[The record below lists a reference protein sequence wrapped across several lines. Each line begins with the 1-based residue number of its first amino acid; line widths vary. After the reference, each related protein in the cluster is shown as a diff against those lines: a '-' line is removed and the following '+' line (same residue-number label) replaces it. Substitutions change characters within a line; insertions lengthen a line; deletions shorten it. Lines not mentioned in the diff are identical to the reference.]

1 MTSGCLEKE
10 HIRILSIDGGG
21 IRGIVPAELLAE
33 IERRTRQPISAVFDL
48 IAGTST
54 GGILALALAQPGQHS
69 AGPAHSA
76 ASMVEFYEALGPV
89 IFNKDWKHILRSVN
103 GLVHS
108 KYSDKPIENALE
120 NFFGNV
126 KLSEAITSVFVPS
139 YELTQRTPF
148 FFRSTRAK
156 QDPAYD
162 FPMHTVA
169 RSTSA
174 APTYFPPEAVSI
186 AGTHDK
192 YVLVDGGI
200 FANNPAACA
209 LVEARV
215 QFPRASGFTLVSLG
229 TGTLKEAPLMGSP
242 ENWGLAQWSRPILDT
257 VLNGVSSTVDYQMS
271 QLLGRSA
278 DGTCGYFRIQAELT
292 STHQTLDSASPAAIK
307 ELRAIADRTIEQ
319 HSREIDELCEQIV
332 A

>member
-1 MTSGCLEKE
+1 MTPGCLEKN
-10 HIRILSIDGGG
+10 HVRILSIDGGG
-21 IRGIVPAELLAE
+21 IRGIVPAEVLAT
-33 IERRTRQPISAVFDL
+33 IEQKTGRPASALFDL

-54 GGILALALAQPGQHS
+54 GGILALALSQPDPHG

-76 ASMVEFYEALGPV
+76 ARMVAFYEELGPV
-89 IFNKDWKHILRSVN
+89 IFDKSWVQFLRSMN

-108 KYSDKPIENALE
+108 KYSDEPIETALE

-126 KLSEAITSVFVPS
+126 RLSEAITSVFVPS

-148 FFRSTRAK
+148 FFRSTKAR

-162 FPMHTVA
+162 FPMRTVA

-174 APTYFPPEAVSI
+174 APTYFPPEAIAI
-186 AGTHDK
+186 AGTNDK
-192 YVLVDGGI
+192 YLLLDGGV

-215 QFPRASGFTLVSLG
+215 QFPQATEFTLVSLG
-229 TGTLKEAPLMGSP
+229 TGTLKEAPLMGTP

-271 QLLGRSA
+271 QLLGKRA

-292 STHQTLDSASPAAIK
+292 SNRQTLDSASPAAIK
-307 ELRAIADRTIEQ
+307 ELRAITAAALEKQ
-319 HSREIDELCEQIV
+319 SRNIDELCGQI
-332 A
+332 AA

>member
-1 MTSGCLEKE
+1 MTPGCLEKK

-21 IRGIVPAELLAE
+21 IRGVVPAEVLAT
-33 IERRTRQPISAVFDL
+33 IEKKTGKPTSALFDL

-54 GGILALALAQPGQHS
+54 GGILALALSQPDPHG
-69 AGPAHSA
+69 AGAAHTA
-76 ASMVEFYEALGPV
+76 ARMIAFYEELGPV
-89 IFNKDWKHILRSVN
+89 IFDKSWVQVLRSMN

-108 KYSDKPIENALE
+108 KYSDKPIESALE

-126 KLSEAITSVFVPS
+126 RLSEAITSVFVPS

-148 FFRSTRAK
+148 FFRSTKAK
-156 QDPAYD
+156 RDPAYD
-162 FPMHTVA
+162 FPMRTVA

-174 APTYFPPEAVSI
+174 APTYFPPEAISI
-186 AGTHDK
+186 AGTIDK
-192 YVLVDGGI
+192 YLLVDGGV

-215 QFPRASGFTLVSLG
+215 QFPQATEFTLVSLG
-229 TGTLKEAPLMGSP
+229 TGTLKEAPLMGTP

-271 QLLGRSA
+271 QLLGKRT

-292 STHQTLDSASPAAIK
+292 SSHQTLDSASPAAIK
-307 ELRAIADRTIEQ
+307 ELRAITAATLQEQ
-319 HSREIDELCEQIV
+319 SRNIDELCDQI
-332 A
+332 AA